1 LYLNFFPKITKY
13 FKQKFNGV
21 NLIMQPALH
30 LTTKVLPGNKIEIDI
45 PEGEIGDTVDVFVVL
60 PAKPKEK
67 SGCDPAPTKGTRA
80 SVRLDRERAP
90 SKRSVLEIIEES
102 RSRNTLRSAE
112 DIDRQLREERDSWD
126 S

>member
-1 LYLNFFPKITKY
+1 
-13 FKQKFNGV
+13 
-21 NLIMQPALH
+21 MQPALH
-30 LTTKVLPGNKIEIDI
+30 LTTKVLPGNKIEIEIEI

-60 PAKPKEK
+60 PAKPQEK
-67 SGCDPAPTKGTRA
+67 SGCDPASPSGAREG
-80 SVRLDRERAP
+80 ERAP
-90 SKRSVLEIIEES
+90 SKRSVMELIEES